1 MIVEARIEIPMGS
14 QNKYEI
20 DEVTGKIHLDR
31 VLSSSSHYPM
41 EYGYIENTL
50 SGDGD
55 PLDILVLTTA
65 PTFPG
70 CYVSSRI
77 IGGMNMI
84 DSSLKDTKLVAVNAT
99 DPRYNHI
106 QTMDD
111 LGPHMLIELENF
123 FSTYKSLQGK
133 QTKVLNF
140 FDGKEAEEELAK
152 ATENYKNKKEGE
164 K

>member
-20 DEVTGKIHLDR
+20 EEESGKIKLDR
-31 VLSSSSHYPM
+31 VLFSSSHYPA

-55 PLDILVLTTA
+55 PLDILVLTSS

-70 CYVSSRI
+70 CYVESRV

-84 DSSLKDTKLVAVNAT
+84 DSSEEDTKLVAVNVG
-99 DPRYNHI
+99 DPRYQHI
-106 QTMDD
+106 KKMED

-123 FSTYKSLQGK
+123 FSTYKTLQGAT
-133 QTKVLNF
+133 TKVLNF
-140 FDGKEAEEELAK
+140 FDEEKAKEYLEEAK
-152 ATENYKNKKEGE
+152 RNYEKKHQNM
-164 K
+164 